1 MPERILIGSFNL
13 KVLRL
18 IERARL
24 GPKGHAMLV
33 YYFLSLEKP
42 EFTEYA
48 RQLSAKTS
56 KNECYSMA
64 WYFIM
69 DHTDPND
76 CTIFECNI
84 ITFIRDY
91 CERNKWDMSQWLKT
105 QSKA

>member
-1 MPERILIGSFNL
+1 M
-13 KVLRL
+13 VHLRL

-42 EFTEYA
+42 EFIEFA
-48 RQLSAKTS
+48 RQLSVKTS

>member
-1 MPERILIGSFNL
+1 M
-13 KVLRL
+13 
-18 IERARL
+18 IERAKL
-24 GPKGHAMLV
+24 GAKGHAMLV

-42 EFTEYA
+42 EFTEFA

-56 KNECYSMA
+56 KNACYTMA
-64 WYFIM
+64 WYFVM
-69 DHTDPND
+69 DHTNPND

-84 ITFIRDY
+84 ITFIKEN